1 METGSPQ
8 SRGEDKISTP
18 IPISSQNQVQQS
30 TNSKKPLLMYVKK
43 ITKNKKKNSGGCEE
57 WMCTLCN
64 HVFKG
69 SYTRVW
75 HHLLSISGEGVK
87 GCTCDIDKRMDLT
100 KLHMSFLGVSE
111 TYVDNSRSF
120 KVPRFVSSFHDTQDS
135 VSQSQLN
142 QIDSKEGYTSVRSKG
157 STSVATEQIRKMYN
171 VCIRMRLMML

>member
-8 SRGEDKISTP
+8 SRGQDTSSTP

-43 ITKNKKKNSGGCEE
+43 ITKNKKKNSGGYEE

-75 HHLLSISGEGVK
+75 HHLLSISGKGVK
-87 GCTCDIDKRMDLT
+87 GCTCDIEK
-100 KLHMSFLGVSE
+100 
-111 TYVDNSRSF
+111 
-120 KVPRFVSSFHDTQDS
+120 
-135 VSQSQLN
+135 
-142 QIDSKEGYTSVRSKG
+142 
-157 STSVATEQIRKMYN
+157 
-171 VCIRMRLMML
+171 